1 MLKAGVLYDAMGK
14 IASLAAAAQF
24 LTRSREEQEIQLEL
38 IGLIEDIALTAKE
51 SAKEAGH
58 VA

>member
-24 LTRSREEQEIQLEL
+24 LTDSREEQEIQIEL
-38 IGLIEDIALTAKE
+38 IGLIEDIALKAKERAKE
-51 SAKEAGH
+51 SSHE
-58 VA
+58 

>member
-24 LTRSREEQEIQLEL
+24 LTGSPEESDIQLEL
-38 IGLIEDIALTAKE
+38 ISLIEDIALAAKE
-51 SAKEAGH
+51 SAKESSH
-58 VA
+58 D